1 LLDGRSL
8 RGGEVRQGGFGGGDW
23 HVERRIKR
31 NRANVKPQ
39 SKEYPN
45 RVETRLETMH
55 INS

>member
-23 HVERRIKR
+23 HVERRIQR